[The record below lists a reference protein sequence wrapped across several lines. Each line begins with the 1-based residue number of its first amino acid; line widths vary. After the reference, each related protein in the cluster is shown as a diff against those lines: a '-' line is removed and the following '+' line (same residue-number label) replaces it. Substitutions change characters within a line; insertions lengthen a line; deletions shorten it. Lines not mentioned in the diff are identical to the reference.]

1 MNNNTID
8 FDLAS
13 KLWNKNKIK
22 MNNGTYTYKC
32 MGITK
37 KNTECKKKPL
47 FGCDYCIYHKK

>member
-1 MNNNTID
+1 MNNTID

-22 MNNGTYTYKC
+22 MNNGTYAYKC